1 MADIRSFP
9 FLRHLRSEMSCHVL
23 RFRSGALKNSGRG
36 LAFWYRPLNTSVA
49 EVPLDDRELHLM
61 FHGRSRDHQA
71 TTVQGVITWRV
82 VEPELLAKR
91 IDFSVDLTT
100 GKFLKEPLEQLASL
114 ITSMAQQL
122 ALRFVSERPI
132 RETLAAGLE
141 AIQRPIATGLESSE
155 RLTSMGV
162 KIEAVRI
169 SDLRPTP
176 ELEKALQTPTR
187 EAIQQEADEA
197 TFQRRA
203 LAVEK
208 ERAIA
213 ENELK
218 NRIELARRESDL
230 LDQQGANTLAVA
242 VSKAQADKVA
252 VEARADRMGIS
263 SVAEAG
269 QIRLLGKAKA
279 DTEAA
284 QMAVYEKTPPR
295 VLMGLAAREF
305 AGKLE
310 KIEHLNISPE
320 MLGPIMDRLVRA
332 GTTRLEQGA

>member
-1 MADIRSFP
+1 
-9 FLRHLRSEMSCHVL
+9 
-23 RFRSGALKNSGRG
+23 
-36 LAFWYRPLNTSVA
+36 
-49 EVPLDDRELHLM
+49 
-61 FHGRSRDHQA
+61 
-71 TTVQGVITWRV
+71 
-82 VEPELLAKR
+82 
-91 IDFSVDLTT
+91 
-100 GKFLKEPLEQLASL
+100 
-114 ITSMAQQL
+114 
-122 ALRFVSERPI
+122 
-132 RETLAAGLE
+132 
-141 AIQRPIATGLESSE
+141 
-155 RLTSMGV
+155 MGV

-203 LAVEK
+203 LAVDK

-242 VSKAQADKVA
+242 TSKAQADKVA

-263 SVAEAG
+263 SVAEAD

-284 QMAVYEKTPPR
+284 QMAVYEKTPPS